1 MTIYTQ
7 DPGQGINQPIGNAPS
22 GLGES
27 LSATFVQGLDE
38 GPFNSSLRMNRAYG
52 ELNDPASAMVPK
64 SQADATLKQYG
75 VKSINIPDEGVT
87 QTYLD
92 NVVSSRKDTLAKQ
105 QIASA
110 APSGFVATPLNVLAN
125 LAGAMA
131 DPGNL
136 AIGLV
141 PFAGEAK
148 AATLLG
154 RAGERF
160 IQGAAMGGLQTAVTL
175 PTTAMA
181 AAAEGDDFTLGNA
194 MENLIYGT
202 IGGGALHAGGGVIAD
217 IVRGRRTPATTES
230 PLETSTRNDIGNQPE
245 VSSNAA
251 PLTREVTQSDTA
263 TPFLDETIAKEA
275 DNYAYSRAYD
285 DVIPDYQQSLNELQ
299 QGKVGNVADLRSEMA
314 ANEHAASQL
323 DATLQSRTAQYQ
335 QQRLKYREARQRA
348 LSDIEGE
355 KQSLN
360 SRNAEIQQKLDG
372 NAAAEKATGELAAID
387 RGEIPDALAKNI
399 DERAGQ
405 IKSGLQQT
413 SLARGVK
420 TAAQKIDSANW
431 VQRENAFRA
440 GLSHMLQ
447 GKSPDI
453 EPFFDLTSPE
463 LRESAM
469 EQIRKG
475 PRSDTEL
482 STVNASKEAEADYQ
496 RATREDADLQNAQ
509 EDFEA
514 EMNLARSR
522 VDELD
527 SAELREAL
535 GEIQKQANDES
546 LVKGYQEYA
555 ACMLRRM

>member
-463 LRESAM
+463 LRESSM

-475 PRSDTEL
+475 PRSDAEP
-482 STVNASKEAEADYQ
+482 STANASKEAESDYQ
-496 RATREDADLQNAQ
+496 RTNREDADLQNAQ

>member
-1 MTIYTQ
+1 
-7 DPGQGINQPIGNAPS
+7 
-22 GLGES
+22 
-27 LSATFVQGLDE
+27 
-38 GPFNSSLRMNRAYG
+38 
-52 ELNDPASAMVPK
+52 
-64 SQADATLKQYG
+64 
-75 VKSINIPDEGVT
+75 
-87 QTYLD
+87 
-92 NVVSSRKDTLAKQ
+92 
-105 QIASA
+105 
-110 APSGFVATPLNVLAN
+110 
-125 LAGAMA
+125 MA

-355 KQSLN
+355 K
-360 SRNAEIQQKLDG
+360 
-372 NAAAEKATGELAAID
+372 AISKF
-387 RGEIPDALAKNI
+387 P
-399 DERAGQ
+399 
-405 IKSGLQQT
+405 
-413 SLARGVK
+413 
-420 TAAQKIDSANW
+420 
-431 VQRENAFRA
+431 QR
-440 GLSHMLQ
+440 
-447 GKSPDI
+447 
-453 EPFFDLTSPE
+453 
-463 LRESAM
+463 
-469 EQIRKG
+469 
-475 PRSDTEL
+475 
-482 STVNASKEAEADYQ
+482 
-496 RATREDADLQNAQ
+496 
-509 EDFEA
+509 
-514 EMNLARSR
+514 
-522 VDELD
+522 
-527 SAELREAL
+527 
-535 GEIQKQANDES
+535 
-546 LVKGYQEYA
+546 
-555 ACMLRRM
+555 